1 MERTP
6 MHSAPVATTW
16 TPLLEGTQV
25 ARALEALED
34 IARALPEHCSH
45 PGLAGGDAGA
55 ALFYGYL
62 AQAQPGQC
70 WEERATTHLD
80 QAVTALGEGVLG
92 PTLYAG
98 FTGIAWAMDHLQG
111 RLLEP
116 SEEDPNE
123 EIDAALEDYLGQTPW
138 KGNYDLISGL
148 VGYGLYAL
156 DRVGRPSGRRL
167 LQRVIELLDAT
178 KTEVNGGF
186 TWHTAPN
193 LLPQW
198 QRDLHLEGYFN
209 LGLAHGVPAVIALLG
224 QANALG
230 VHARRSITLL
240 EGAVAWLLAQKN
252 PEGSGSCFATI
263 VSPRYAQET
272 GPSRIAWCYGD
283 LGLGVALLW
292 AARSVGRGDWEAEA
306 LAIARL
312 AAKREMAKAGVR
324 DAGLCHGAAGN
335 AHIFNRL
342 WQATGEELFRE
353 AALTWFEET
362 LALRQPGLGLGGF
375 RAWMPDPE
383 AKGNQEPWVDAEGL
397 LEGAAGIG
405 LALLAAVTPME
416 PRWDRMLMVT
426 LPPGIR

>member
-1 MERTP
+1 
-6 MHSAPVATTW
+6 
-16 TPLLEGTQV
+16 
-25 ARALEALED
+25 
-34 IARALPEHCSH
+34 
-45 PGLAGGDAGA
+45 
-55 ALFYGYL
+55 
-62 AQAQPGQC
+62 
-70 WEERATTHLD
+70 
-80 QAVTALGEGVLG
+80 
-92 PTLYAG
+92 
-98 FTGIAWAMDHLQG
+98 
-111 RLLEP
+111 
-116 SEEDPNE
+116 
-123 EIDAALEDYLGQTPW
+123 
-138 KGNYDLISGL
+138 
-148 VGYGLYAL
+148 
-156 DRVGRPSGRRL
+156 
-167 LQRVIELLDAT
+167 LDAT
-178 KTEVNGGF
+178 KTEVDGGF

-198 QRDLHLEGYFN
+198 QRELHPEGYFN

-230 VHARRSITLL
+230 VHAPRSLTLL

-312 AAKREMAKAGVR
+312 AAKREVAKAGVR

-375 RAWMPDPE
+375 RAWMPGPE
-383 AKGNQEPWVDAEGL
+383 AKDNPEPWVDAEGL

-416 PRWDRMLMVT
+416 PQWDRMLMVT